1 MHIISTGNW
10 GSRPPQCSK
19 LGNNQMDV
27 LGSVVPQKKQQNNT
41 PAGKERVEVREE
53 ADKKQIDEK

>member
-1 MHIISTGNW
+1 
-10 GSRPPQCSK
+10 
-19 LGNNQMDV
+19 MDV